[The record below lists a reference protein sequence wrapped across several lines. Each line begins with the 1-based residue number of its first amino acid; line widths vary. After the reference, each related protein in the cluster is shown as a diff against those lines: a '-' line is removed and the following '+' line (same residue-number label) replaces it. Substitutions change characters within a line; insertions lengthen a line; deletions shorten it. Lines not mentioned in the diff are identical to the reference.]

1 MRQVSTQ
8 LLRTRGVNA
17 MHLRLQEAEF
27 SVVQLLQLVQVDGV
41 AEVATDEIGER
52 GVGLAIH
59 RVRGRGPLG
68 VPLLR

>member
-1 MRQVSTQ
+1 
-8 LLRTRGVNA
+8 